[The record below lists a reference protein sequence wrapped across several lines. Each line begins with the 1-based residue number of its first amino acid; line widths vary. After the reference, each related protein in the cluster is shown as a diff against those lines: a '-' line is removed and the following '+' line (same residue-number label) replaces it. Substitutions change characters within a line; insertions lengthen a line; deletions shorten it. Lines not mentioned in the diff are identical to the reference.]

1 MFHGTLT
8 KKQRLDLYCR
18 LPAIHKMMHTESG
31 SSNGVVVEKKVRK
44 MLERNPDGPPTV
56 YNFWSGEVAI
66 RATELGQEDTTKVY
80 EYLAL
85 VSALMFTVSVAF
97 YVENPGGPGTHFY
110 GIVSCISN
118 CALWMAT
125 LSSTLF
131 TVVIHSLRSDEQLE
145 LLVDLFGPCLM
156 RVPMM
161 LFVWGTALIFIQF
174 VLFFKISV
182 DPGFPCTM
190 CLTMCF
196 LIAPLFFHTLHKMS
210 WAVAVIRESEDDHQR
225 RHHDRRGGTD
235 PRDLETALESY
246 AESKGGFCLS
256 MDKEEFMR
264 GLHGAVNKASLTSVE
279 KEFASQLFDSFI
291 QRKVAELL
299 PSGEETAMGF
309 AIVNGNTTNGKK
321 RKSNIPLKAAAAG
334 AQL

>member
-196 LIAPLFFHTLHKMS
+196 LSPRCSSTRCTRCPGPSPSSASRRTTT
-210 WAVAVIRESEDDHQR
+210 SEGITTGAAERTRGTSKQPWSRTPSR
-225 RHHDRRGGTD
+225 RVGS
-235 PRDLETALESY
+235 A
-246 AESKGGFCLS
+246 
-256 MDKEEFMR
+256 
-264 GLHGAVNKASLTSVE
+264 
-279 KEFASQLFDSFI
+279 
-291 QRKVAELL
+291 
-299 PSGEETAMGF
+299 
-309 AIVNGNTTNGKK
+309 
-321 RKSNIPLKAAAAG
+321 
-334 AQL
+334 